1 MTTIIAYLQKSSN
14 PTKKFMI
21 TINGKTVHFGAEGY
35 SDYTQNKDPKRK
47 KLYKIRHQLRENW
60 TKSGIYHS
68 GFWSRWILWS
78 KETLQESITYIY
90 KKFNIKIIRSSQPND
105 LRKSPK
111 KSQRKSPKKSQR
123 KSPKKLPKNK

>member
-105 LRKSPK
+105 LKKSKRKSQK
-111 KSQRKSPKKSQR
+111 KSKRKSQ
-123 KSPKKLPKNK
+123 KNK